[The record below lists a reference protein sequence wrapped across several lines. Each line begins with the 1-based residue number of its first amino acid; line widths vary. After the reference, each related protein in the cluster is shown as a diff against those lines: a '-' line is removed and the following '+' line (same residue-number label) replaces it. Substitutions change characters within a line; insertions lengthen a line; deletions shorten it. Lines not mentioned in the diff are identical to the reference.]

1 MLGVGPTPAEQAG
14 RRSGDD
20 LIPAAN
26 VVLDRAFF
34 LPADVTTVFP
44 WLAQLGKGRAGWYL
58 PTALERLLPPRRRAL
73 RRIDPRWST
82 IAVGDVVP
90 DYGPDGSFTVAAL
103 DPPGAVVFTARRG
116 RLALSW
122 SLTLTAAG
130 PHATRVH
137 LRLRLGPVRHTQ
149 LARGL
154 GGAFDL
160 LTIAA
165 MAAGL
170 RERLQERLELPRL

>member
-1 MLGVGPTPAEQAG
+1 MGVGPTPAERTA

-20 LIPAAN
+20 LVPAAN
-26 VVLDRAFF
+26 VVLDRAFD
-34 LPADVTTVFP
+34 LSADAATVFP
-44 WLAQLGKGRAGWYL
+44 WLTQLGKGRAGWYL
-58 PTALERLLPPRRRAL
+58 PAALERLLPPGRRAL

-82 IAVGDVVP
+82 LAVGDVVP

-103 DPPGAVVFTARRG
+103 DPPTSVVFTSRRG
-116 RLALSW
+116 RLAVSW
-122 SLTLTAAG
+122 SMTLTAAG
-130 PHATRVH
+130 TGATRVH
-137 LRLRLGPVRHTQ
+137 LRLRLGPVRHVR

-170 RERLQERLELPRL
+170 QERLRARPAPGEI